1 MTITVY
7 SSSSSLRI
15 TLAASVSLILIITTC
30 VPFSRAAR
38 SSFKVKGP
46 SRMQSAAP
54 HREAELLVRFRAGVS
69 QRDKETIISTHGGR
83 KKEDLSGESGV
94 EKLELVTGNDAQTV
108 ALQMLLDPQVE
119 FAENEDSIND
129 TRDSAVS

>member
-38 SSFKVKGP
+38 SSFKTEGSSP
-46 SRMQSAAP
+46 NAIGSTTPGSRT
-54 HREAELLVRFRAGVS
+54 AG
-69 QRDKETIISTHGGR
+69 
-83 KKEDLSGESGV
+83 
-94 EKLELVTGNDAQTV
+94 
-108 ALQMLLDPQVE
+108 
-119 FAENEDSIND
+119 
-129 TRDSAVS
+129 AVSCGNFSARQGNHYPE